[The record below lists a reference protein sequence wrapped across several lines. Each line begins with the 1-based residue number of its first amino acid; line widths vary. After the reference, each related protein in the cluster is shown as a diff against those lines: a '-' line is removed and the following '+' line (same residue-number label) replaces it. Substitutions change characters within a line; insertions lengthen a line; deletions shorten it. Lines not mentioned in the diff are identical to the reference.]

1 MLTVKKIFVT
11 YFQETCE
18 ITVNYTIEVWPCA
31 NNIQLSRRVE
41 RVPRQAT
48 TWIMV
53 SRRALTYN
61 SGGLPKKVAPVDI

>member
-1 MLTVKKIFVT
+1 MIFVT

-18 ITVNYTIEVWPCA
+18 ITINYTTEVWPGT
-31 NNIQLSRRVE
+31 NNIQLSRRVK

-53 SRRALTYN
+53 TRRALAYN
-61 SGGLPKKVAPVDI
+61 NGFLLKKVAPVDI